1 VPEKQPRKKKRTSKN
16 YRRKYMRKEYDLKKM
31 KLKPNPYINK
41 LKKSVTI
48 RLDNDVIEYF
58 KELSQKLDIPYQTL
72 VNDFLR
78 KCKENKLLPTTTW
91 KKTI

>member
-1 VPEKQPRKKKRTSKN
+1 
-16 YRRKYMRKEYDLKKM
+16 M
-31 KLKPNPYINK
+31 KLKPNPYSGK

-58 KELSQKLDIPYQTL
+58 KKLGAKTNTPYQTL

-78 KCKENKLLPTTTW
+78 SCKEENLAPKTIW
-91 KKTI
+91 KKSS